1 MNFHISIFN
10 VTLSSL
16 IATILV
22 LLREVRG
29 VRVGGIY
36 LFIFYQFEIST
47 HDRFLVQVT
56 GRGG

>member
-10 VTLSSL
+10 ETLSSL

-22 LLREVRG
+22 LLREVRD
-29 VRVGGIY
+29 VRVGGI
-36 LFIFYQFEIST
+36 FFYQIAIST

-56 GRGG
+56 DRGC